1 MIGAIASGAQALLG
15 IGQMVGGL
23 FMEKP
28 EIPEYDIP
36 DELYANMTDAEYWSF
51 KGMPDA
57 QRQQF
62 IEQSQRA
69 GASAIS
75 ASASR
80 KGGMGMISSVAQQQ
94 QDAATEL
101 LVQDSQARMKNL
113 QNFWDARKT
122 IAGAKD
128 FKYEADLGKA
138 MEERGRRDEMLGA
151 GMQNLAL
158 AGSTIGGLAEEGG
171 LKGLFGGGEGKLGR
185 QTKRADKKFARTE
198 KSVEKSMSTML
209 DDLTW

>member
-1 MIGAIASGAQALLG
+1 
-15 IGQMVGGL
+15 
-23 FMEKP
+23 MEKP
-28 EIPEYDIP
+28 EIPEFDIP
-36 DELYANMTDAEYWSF
+36 DEIYQNMTDAEYWSF

-113 QNFWDARKT
+113 QNFWGARDKM
-122 IAGAKD
+122 AAAKETKQVWD
-128 FKYEADLGKA
+128 REAI
-138 MEERGRRDEMLGA
+138 MEKRRRRDEMLGA
-151 GMQNLAL
+151 GMQNVAGALGSVIGL
-158 AGSTIGGLAEEGG
+158 AGDDGFDN
-171 LKGLFGGGEGKLGR
+171 LFGGEEGKLER
-185 QTKRADKKFARTE
+185 QTNRADRRAGRIEKRADKNIKGAMA
-198 KSVEKSMSTML
+198 S
-209 DDLTW
+209 LTW